1 MAQQYIFQMQGLTKA
16 YPGGKKVFENIW
28 LSFYSDAK
36 IGVVGVN
43 GSGKSTLLRAI
54 AGLLPYS
61 GSILFEG
68 QPLVAQAPQW
78 RASRLSYL
86 PQQLGFQ
93 QAFSAAEVVMMG
105 QFHRLDRWGAGGSRE
120 LVDQCLKRVGA
131 DHLAGRSVTTLS
143 GGELQRVRLA
153 QALAQD
159 AAVWLLDEPT
169 SAMDL
174 HQQLELVELFGEL
187 RAGGKSLLLVLHDL
201 NLARRLCSQVWVM
214 DSGQLLAR
222 GTPDEVFA
230 SSEFERIF
238 QVKMEVFRSGDG
250 DSILWPKKLTLS
262 ESSDTL

>member
-1 MAQQYIFQMQGLTKA
+1 MLELQEVCLD
-16 YPGGKKVFENIW
+16 YPGRPGVLRSITASW
-28 LSFYSDAK
+28 AR
-36 IGVVGVN
+36 GQVVGLLGPN

-86 PQQLGFQ
+86 PQQLGFE

>member
-1 MAQQYIFQMQGLTKA
+1 MLELRDLGLD
-16 YPGGKKVFENIW
+16 YPGRPGVLRSITASWARGE
-28 LSFYSDAK
+28 
-36 IGVVGVN
+36 VVGLLGPN

-61 GSILFEG
+61 GSMLFEG
-68 QPLVAQAPQW
+68 QTLAAQTSQW
-78 RASRLSYL
+78 KAARLSYL

-93 QAFSAAEVVMMG
+93 QAFSVAEVVMMG
-105 QFHRLDRWGAGGSRE
+105 QFHRLDRWGAGGSRD
-120 LVDQCLKRVGA
+120 LVDRCLERVGA
-131 DHLAGRSVTTLS
+131 GHLAARSVTTLS

-159 AAVWLLDEPT
+159 AAAWLLDEPT

-250 DSILWPKKLTLS
+250 DSVLWPKKLTHS